1 MRTALIQVM
10 SAGPLRYEVRL
21 DPDWDGLATPGADA
35 PSVSFDACALP
46 APPPGFP
53 NWINFLLRTDGASPS
68 FHMLGCAL
76 QDLLIAGDIEKEFNK
91 ARMEVPQGLLRLLLK
106 VEPPELDELPWEF
119 MRKGNMTTFTDASMP
134 VARVAAS
141 YNPRLELPEM
151 CWPLRVMLVLGS
163 EDRLIQV
170 EKEIEHVKDAFR
182 KVCGL
187 VDIEV
192 ARLPDRERVRK
203 QYEET
208 QPHVFHFV
216 GHGGLDEELG
226 GYLRLEQKDA
236 AAIQWTAAA
245 IRDDLFG
252 GALRLAVLN
261 ACQSG
266 MPDEH
271 GGTRAAVQG
280 LVELKVPAVIA
291 MQGPI
296 RGDSAASFAIGLFE
310 ALSTGM
316 PLDSAV
322 ARARVK
328 ITDDAPANRREYALP
343 SLTFSASPDRILD
356 LSRGDPRARLAG
368 EPLGKVL
375 SYVDR
380 IPRRR
385 QLWERLR
392 QGQPTSP
399 KIFAVTGPS
408 KAGKGS
414 LVRWCLGVASVW
426 GYPVVL
432 ADFSKDEYV
441 DSVSFLTEFA
451 SKLTSG
457 DGAADTLASLQA
469 ELDNYRA
476 ERSQARARGRAYDK
490 SPLYLYEKLSKIIAT
505 LAAERTLVIGID
517 ALASV
522 ETGAWQAHAVPG
534 LVLPIVR
541 GQAGNVRLIV
551 ALQENERAERFSP
564 QYFDSGQVGEIP
576 IQLFPSAQFVELVS
590 QRLRALN
597 YTRASFEIPV
607 NDHYHSDIKTQPY
620 WDAEWFDLLDLRA
633 RKGHW
638 AQEEA

>member
-10 SAGPLRYEVRL
+10 SAGPLGYEVRL
-21 DPDWDGLATPGADA
+21 DPDWDGLATPEADA
-35 PSVSFDACALP
+35 PSVSFGPSALP

-76 QDLLIAGDIEKEFNK
+76 QDLLIAGDIEKELKK
-91 ARMEVPQGLLRLLLK
+91 ARMEVPQGQLRLLLK
-106 VEPPELDELPWEF
+106 VEPQELDELPWEF
-119 MRKGNMTTFTDASMP
+119 MRRGNMTTFTDASMP

-151 CWPLRVMLVLGS
+151 WWPLRVMLVVGS
-163 EDRLIQV
+163 VDRLIQV
-170 EKEIEHVKDAFR
+170 EKEIEYVKDAFR

-266 MPDEH
+266 MPDER
-271 GGTRAAVQG
+271 GGTRAAAQG
-280 LVELKVPAVIA
+280 LVELQVPAVIA

-296 RGDSAASFAIGLFE
+296 RGDSAASFATGLFE

-343 SLTFSASPDRILD
+343 SLILSAPPDRILD
-356 LSRGDPRARLAG
+356 LSRGEPHARLAG
-368 EPLGKVL
+368 DPLGRVL
-375 SYVDR
+375 SFVDR
-380 IPRRR
+380 IRGRR
-385 QLWERLR
+385 QLWERLW
-392 QGQPTSP
+392 QGPAAA
-399 KIFAVTGPS
+399 KVFAVTGPS

-426 GYPVVL
+426 GHPVILV
-432 ADFSKDEYV
+432 DFSKDEYV
-441 DSVSFLTEFA
+441 DSVTFLAEFA
-451 SKLTSG
+451 GKLTG
-457 DGAADTLASLQA
+457 GAGVADALASFQA
-469 ELDNYRA
+469 ELDSYRA
-476 ERSQARARGRAYDK
+476 ERSQARAGGHAYDK
-490 SPLYLYEKLSKIIAT
+490 SPLYLYEKLSRIIAT

-517 ALASV
+517 GLASV
-522 ETGAWQAHAVPG
+522 EMGAWQAHAVPG
-534 LVLPIVR
+534 LVLPIAR

-564 QYFDSGQVGEIP
+564 QYFDSGQVDEIP

-590 QRLRALN
+590 QRLRALD

-607 NDHYHSDIKTQPY
+607 NDHYHSEIEMQPY
-620 WDAEWFDLLDLRA
+620 WDSEWFDLLDLRA

-638 AQEEA
+638 AREEV